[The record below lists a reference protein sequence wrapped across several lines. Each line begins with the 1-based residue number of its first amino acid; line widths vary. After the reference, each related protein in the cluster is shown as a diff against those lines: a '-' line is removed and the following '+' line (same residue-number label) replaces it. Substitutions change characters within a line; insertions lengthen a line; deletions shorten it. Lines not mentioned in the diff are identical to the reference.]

1 MDNFRIFEER
11 MNDARSIGKEEEKMA
26 DILYTYKNQVY
37 ANITNLCDCRCRFCI
52 RSHEDG
58 VGDAETLWH
67 KVDPTLDEIIA
78 ALDDFDFT
86 GYTELVYCG
95 YGEPTCALKNLIES
109 AKYAKEKYGISI
121 RVNTNGLGNLYH
133 EKDIVPVLAKVVDT
147 VSISLNAPTKEAYMD
162 VTRPRFEDAFEGML
176 DFASACKGV
185 IPQVKMTVVDVLSEE
200 DIQASREL
208 AESLGVELR
217 VRKFA

>member
-1 MDNFRIFEER
+1 
-11 MNDARSIGKEEEKMA
+11 MA

-67 KVDPTLDEIIA
+67 KADPTLEEIIA
-78 ALDDFDFT
+78 AMDAFDFT

-95 YGEPTCALKNLIES
+95 YGEPTCALDNMITS
-109 AKYAKEKYGISI
+109 AKYAKEKYGVAI

-133 EKDIVPVLAKVVDT
+133 ERDIVPVLAEVVDS

-162 VTRPRFEDAFEGML
+162 VTRPKFENAFEAML
-176 DFASACKGV
+176 DFAVECKGV
-185 IPQVKMTVVDVLSEE
+185 IPYVRMTIVDVLPEE

-208 AESLGVELR
+208 AESLGVDLKI
-217 VRKFA
+217 RKFA